1 MRFPPRRPL
10 RVGDLIFTSLFNVSA
25 YTKIWLLWHGTMSDE
40 GTLSVAS
47 LFFDGPQD
55 RNQVPLI
62 SFLYIAKST

>member
-25 YTKIWLLWHGTMSDE
+25 YTKIWLHWQGAMSDD
-40 GTLSVAS
+40 GTLPVAS
-47 LFFDGPQD
+47 LFDGPQD